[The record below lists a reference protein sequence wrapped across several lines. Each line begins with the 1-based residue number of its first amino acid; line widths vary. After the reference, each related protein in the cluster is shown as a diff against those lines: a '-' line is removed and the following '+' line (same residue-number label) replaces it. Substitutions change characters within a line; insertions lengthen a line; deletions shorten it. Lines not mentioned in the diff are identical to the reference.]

1 MKPYNK
7 DNIKIAK
14 ILRKNQ
20 TPWERKLWFQ
30 YLRTYPIK
38 FTRQKAIGNYIV
50 DFYCAKASLVVEL
63 DGGQHFEKDKSYK
76 DNERTENLQK
86 LGLTVVRI
94 PNNEISNNF
103 EGVCE
108 FINLKVNEMLK

>member
-38 FTRQKAIGNYIV
+38 FNRQKAIGDYIV
-50 DFYCAKASLVVEL
+50 DFYCAKASLIVEL
-63 DGGQHFEKDKSYK
+63 DGGQHFEKEKSNKDK
-76 DNERTENLQK
+76 ERTENLRK

-103 EGVCE
+103 EGVCD
-108 FINLKVNEMLK
+108 FIDLKVSEKLK